1 MRAAQGDWDRDL
13 LKDALESAGGVIS
26 EAARLLGISR
36 AHTYRLYK
44 RLKDEERGAQ
54 GSVRRALDDGGST
67 QSEPAP
73 PDANHLSD
81 EVHPPCQEQP

>member
-44 RLKDEERGAQ
+44 RLKDEEREA
-54 GSVRRALDDGGST
+54 RDGGST
-67 QSEPAP
+67 TTA
-73 PDANHLSD
+73 